1 MQSHSEMSLGM
12 EVVSYTGFTCFS
24 ATCCWPACNLCSNSF
39 LLVFTGLALKL
50 GEHEARRSQWRA
62 RAVALGLMVPR
73 VSADGWL
80 WVFCRAPELHVQQQL
95 LQRLRLWGGHPAPP
109 GYVHGH
115 GWLHGHPL
123 KVSARTSHAWKS
135 VWDVWD
141 KHGAVQISWEAKPS
155 LSGVRA
161 G

>member
-1 MQSHSEMSLGM
+1 MSTKARQSQ
-12 EVVSYTGFTCFS
+12 
-24 ATCCWPACNLCSNSF
+24 
-39 LLVFTGLALKL
+39 
-50 GEHEARRSQWRA
+50 RRA

-80 WVFCRAPELHVQQQL
+80 WVFCRAPELHIQQQL

-123 KVSARTSHAWKS
+123 KVPARTSHAWKS
-135 VWDVWD
+135 LWG

-161 G
+161 GRWWGCLGCTDCAVPPGLPKSDPGQWWASFFFGKTNPPAMTTVSESPER